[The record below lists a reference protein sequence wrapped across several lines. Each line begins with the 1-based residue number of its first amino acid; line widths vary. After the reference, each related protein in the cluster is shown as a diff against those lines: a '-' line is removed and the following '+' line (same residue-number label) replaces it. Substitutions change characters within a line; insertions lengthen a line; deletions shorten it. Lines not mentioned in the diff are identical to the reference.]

1 MEASPNGA
9 IEGEKTIPKAPARH
23 RRARGCGSC
32 PGCLREDCGECRNCK
47 DKVKFGGPGTKKQ
60 RCMLRT
66 CSNMVRIWMCVCVC
80 QCSVYSDGVFL
91 SAAAK
96 ANKSETISCGG
107 EGCDKCED
115 HVCVLRSAQEE
126 GPVTIRHV
134 LHQTLPVE
142 LAGSSP

>member
-1 MEASPNGA
+1 MDLEASPSGA
-9 IEGEKTIPKAPARH
+9 IEGEKKILKAPARR

-66 CSNMVRIWMCVCVC
+66 CSNMVRILVYRVCVC
-80 QCSVYSDGVFL
+80 LSVHAACIVMALCSCLMFL
-91 SAAAK
+91 STAAK
-96 ANKSETISCGG
+96 ASKSEIISCGG

-115 HVCVLRSAQEE
+115 HVCVLQSAQEE
-126 GPVTIRHV
+126 GSVTI
-134 LHQTLPVE
+134 
-142 LAGSSP
+142 